1 MTTSPF
7 TATAS
12 GTTDGPDMLMP
23 WGKHRGKPLKDVP
36 RSYLEWVSQNAD
48 AASDELKDA
57 IKAVL
62 NHQAPTLPFG
72 DPPAVAPAKQ
82 ADWPGNYDDE
92 KRRILNDL
100 FAARA
105 EVDRLKNEL
114 ANRREMEAGAL
125 RVLIRRWYGAMSR
138 KHHPDAG
145 GSAEKQAVVNV
156 CHGELMNMLGGS
168 DK

>member
-1 MTTSPF
+1 MTTDPF
-7 TATAS
+7 AATAS
-12 GTTDGPDMLMP
+12 GTTAGPDMLMP
-23 WGKHRGKPLKDVP
+23 WGKHKGVALKDIP
-36 RSYLEWVSQNAD
+36 RDYLKWILRSAD
-48 AASDELKDA
+48 VATPGLKDA
-57 IKAVL
+57 VRAVL
-62 NHQAPTLPFG
+62 GQQAPAPPLG
-72 DPPAVAPAKQ
+72 DPPHWSPAKG
-82 ADWPGNYDDE
+82 AEWPGNYSDE

-105 EVDRLKNEL
+105 EVDWLKNEL

-138 KHHPDAG
+138 QYHPDAG

-156 CHGELMNMLGGS
+156 CYGELMNMLGGS